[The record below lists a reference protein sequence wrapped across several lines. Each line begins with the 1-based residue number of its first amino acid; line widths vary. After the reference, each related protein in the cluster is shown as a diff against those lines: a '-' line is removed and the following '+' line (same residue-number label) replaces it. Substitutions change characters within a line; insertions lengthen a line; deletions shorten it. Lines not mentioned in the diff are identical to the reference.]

1 MPCLDTAIRH
11 LHSLEAQMI
20 DRLILSAVLGT
31 VGWHGLHPEPPQ
43 PPQPPTARQLMD
55 MARNKSVSNVCAK
68 KKKTKTVK
76 EMCARWEKHQ

>member
-1 MPCLDTAIRH
+1 
-11 LHSLEAQMI
+11 MI

-31 VGWHGLHPEPPQ
+31 AGWHGLYPD
-43 PPQPPTARQLMD
+43 PPQPPTSSQLMN

-68 KKKTKTVK
+68 KKKTKAVK